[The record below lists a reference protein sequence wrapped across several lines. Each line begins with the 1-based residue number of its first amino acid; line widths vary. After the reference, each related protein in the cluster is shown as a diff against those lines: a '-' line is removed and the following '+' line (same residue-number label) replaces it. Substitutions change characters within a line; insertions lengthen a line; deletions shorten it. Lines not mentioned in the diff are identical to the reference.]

1 VICTSM
7 NFIVLNSD
15 RSWKFPKSKIVRIRF
30 PVYYNV
36 MAEHGTPLRLSTLLL
51 FLTFMV
57 ITANQTCEQKSSE
70 MHYALAGHAHN
81 SIELNEYPSCLNA
94 CLGDGK
100 CVSFNY
106 NFVTLLCEL
115 SNKTKGMEPASFIE
129 KKYSTYTE
137 VLR

>member
-1 VICTSM
+1 MTRGAMQTSCILPSCIPPALSQSS
-7 NFIVLNSD
+7 FYFVLLQ
-15 RSWKFPKSKIVRIRF
+15 
-30 PVYYNV
+30 
-36 MAEHGTPLRLSTLLL
+36 AEHGTPLRLSTLLL